1 MHTGTSHG
9 ILYIWNYTTILK
21 RIRIT
26 AGEKKCPYWGKD
38 YKDLLWWLLGC
49 ERRGQMVSSTQRI
62 KYSPPSKFM
71 CSHLGS
77 QKWLKIVFMEV
88 MKLKQGHEVEL
99 MFNMTDVFVWRG
111 NLEMRMCLVGKLRKR
126 EKTAMYHRKSPNWSA
141 PFHGDSWF
149 LTSRAK
155 SVQSPGSFVTAALGN

>member
-9 ILYIWNYTTILK
+9 ILYTYTNYTTVLK
-21 RIRIT
+21 RIRVT
-26 AGEKKCPYWGKD
+26 AGEKKCPYGGKG

-49 ERRGQMVSSTQRI
+49 ERRGQTVSSTQRV

-71 CSHLGS
+71 CLHLGS

-88 MKLKQGHEVEL
+88 MKLKQGHEVGLISIWL
-99 MFNMTDVFVWRG
+99 MSLYGEEIWRW
-111 NLEMRMCLVGKLRKR
+111 ECLVGKPRKR
-126 EKTAMYHRKSPNWSA
+126 EKTAMYHRESPNWSA
-141 PFHGDSWF
+141 PLHGDSWF